1 MDISSVML
9 ALSGVI
15 VKAIANIILGDHAP
29 IDGTDIATI
38 CNAFFKKDGALA
50 PFQANMKFSSMQ
62 ESLYNGFDEILSRS
76 RLSDDQ
82 KNFVL
87 ESVKKS
93 IQQSDLSSEHL
104 AQIHNNLYTLHNELI
119 SHIENPNHISEQEL
133 DYIKRCLHYASAQ
146 LITIGSQV
154 SPDFAAMNFKEILDA
169 LASIEKL
176 IAENQSEL
184 LKNVQVQR
192 DSTREFYEDYM
203 YRLKTHYSSV
213 ELFSSKVSEGFTKN
227 YSLDAAYIDLFLSI
241 QKTIQD
247 ENLSV
252 PEILAQGNRW
262 LFVGEAGCGKT
273 TLLKWLASS
282 IASGSLKDKK
292 IEKLEGYF
300 PVIVTLRENTEW
312 NDIELGQFIRQEL
325 HDIGYRLPR
334 NLVREFSTTGK
345 KLLLLID
352 GLDEIDEDK
361 RNALYS
367 WLFSLNKNRNDGVD
381 NYNRQLEDLSR
392 NITDRQRAK
401 NELIIIVTSR
411 PIIESPAV
419 NNIRNELG
427 LSMAYI
433 QPMSPMDVQRF
444 VDYWHKAISKGRH
457 IDESFLAEKASA
469 LKANLASQESLSRLA
484 QNPLLCAMIC
494 ALNYRSSG
502 AMPTNKIELYD
513 ACAQMLL
520 EDRESMRQISLGQ
533 FEDLAE
539 FQYEDKKRVLSR
551 LALWMFENHG
561 DLLVERDRAERFL
574 MESIFSFQWVPN
586 HATQDKPRLVSLI
599 VDYFVERG
607 SILRLIG
614 DGKIGFIHK
623 TFQEYFAACQINL
636 YESWGSI
643 TSPDRALSTL
653 WREVILLA
661 ASMSSIN
668 NAEYVIN
675 TFLCRS
681 GQRDDPD
688 IPKDNDPRR
697 SIIYKLLAIS
707 CTAAAREVLPNT
719 KTDIAVCTK
728 SLIPPQSRD
737 IENALATCGNLVVP
751 LLAYVD
757 NMNEGFKAACERVL
771 LDIRTKQ
778 ALAMLVPYIESKSER
793 LYALFANRLNQIPD
807 ETLLASGII
816 PSFVRLTLFHMV
828 TKKDGTVTV
837 SLDVLKRFSQISR
850 FCSFEFAPIPNT
862 YILSSDLA
870 IQSWRRLSA
879 HKLII
884 ENYRSKK
891 PLPYD
896 TVLKVL
902 DLFSVFPSYC
912 DLSLSY
918 EGGPQKLDLFL
929 NVLSQFPRLKLLTLY
944 DVSEATKIELEKKIS
959 DLSVKRGFFKELHLN
974 IVVNPH
980 LNKRL

>member
-1 MDISSVML
+1 MDSSSMIL

-15 VKAIANIILGDHAP
+15 VKAIANIVLGTHAP
-29 IDGTDIATI
+29 IDGTDIATV
-38 CNAFFKKDGALA
+38 CTAFFKSDGALA
-50 PFQANMKFSSMQ
+50 PLQANMKFSSMQ

-76 RLSDDQ
+76 RLSEDQ

-93 IQQSDLSSEHL
+93 IQQSDLSSAHL
-104 AQIHNNLYTLHNELI
+104 AQLHNAPRALYNELI
-119 SHIENPNHISEQEL
+119 AHIENPNHVSEQEL
-133 DYIKRCLHYASAQ
+133 DYIKRCLYYASSQ
-146 LITIGSQV
+146 LITIVSQV
-154 SPDFAAMNFKEILDA
+154 LPDFSAMNFKEILDV
-169 LASIEKL
+169 LAGIEKL
-176 IAENQSEL
+176 IAKNQGEL
-184 LKNVQVQR
+184 LRSVQVQK
-192 DSTREFYEDYM
+192 DSTKEFYEDYM

-227 YSLDAAYIDLFLSI
+227 YSLDAAYIDLFFNI
-241 QKTIQD
+241 QKVAQD

-252 PEILAQGNRW
+252 PELLAQGNRW
-262 LFVGEAGCGKT
+262 LFIGEAGCGKT

-282 IASGSLKDKK
+282 IASGSLKNKK

-312 NDIELGQFIRQEL
+312 NDIGLGQFIKQEL
-325 HDIGYRLPR
+325 HETGYRLPK
-334 NLVREFSTTGK
+334 NLVKEFSTTGK

-352 GLDEIDEDK
+352 GLDEIDEIK
-361 RNALYS
+361 RDALYS
-367 WLFSLNKNRNDGVD
+367 WLFTLNKDRNDGVES
-381 NYNRQLEDLSR
+381 YNKQLEKEHGK
-392 NITDRQRAK
+392 NISDKQRAK

-419 NNIRNELG
+419 NNLKDDLG
-427 LSMAYI
+427 LSMAYF

-444 VDYWHKAISKGRH
+444 VDYWHKAISEGRH
-457 IDESFLAEKASA
+457 IDVSFLAEKAAA

-520 EDRESMRQISLGQ
+520 EDREKMRKISLGQ

-551 LALWMFENHG
+551 LALWMFENNG
-561 DLLVERDRAERFL
+561 DLLVERARAERFL

-586 HATQDKPRLVSLI
+586 YATQDKHRLVSTI
-599 VDYFVERG
+599 IDYFVERG

-614 DGKIGFIHK
+614 NGKIGFIHK

-643 TSPDRALSTL
+643 TLPDRALSTL
-653 WREVILLA
+653 WREVLLLA
-661 ASMSSIN
+661 VSMSSIK

-681 GQRDDPD
+681 GQRDDPN
-688 IPKDNDPRR
+688 IPSDNDPRR
-697 SIIYKLLAIS
+697 SITYKLLAIS

-719 KTDIAVCTK
+719 KSDIAVCTK

-737 IENALATCGNLVVP
+737 IEKALATCGNLVVP
-751 LLAYVD
+751 LLAYTD

-778 ALAMLVPYIESKSER
+778 ALAMLVPYIESNSKK
-793 LYALFANRLNQIPD
+793 LYSIFANRLNQIPD
-807 ETLLASGII
+807 ETLLVSGII
-816 PSFVRLTLFHMV
+816 PSFVKLTLYHMV
-828 TKKDGTVTV
+828 NRKDGSITV
-837 SLDVLKRFSQISR
+837 SLDVLKRLSLISR
-850 FCSFEFAPIPNT
+850 FCSFEFAPIPDT
-862 YILSSDLA
+862 YILSRDLA
-870 IQSWRRLSA
+870 IQSRRRLSA
-879 HKLII
+879 QNLII
-884 ENYRSKK
+884 ENYRLKK

-902 DLFSVFPSYC
+902 DLFSIFPSYSS
-912 DLSLSY
+912 LSLSY
-918 EGGPQKLDLFL
+918 EGGPQKLNYFVS
-929 NVLSQFPRLKLLTLY
+929 VLSQFPQLRRLTLY
-944 DVSEATKIELEKKIS
+944 DVSEAVKIELENKVS
-959 DLSVKRGFFKELHLN
+959 DLKTRRGLFKELNLNLIVNPRLN
-974 IVVNPH
+974 IN
-980 LNKRL
+980 

>member
-1 MDISSVML
+1 MGSSNVML

-15 VKAIANIILGDHAP
+15 VKVIANCFLGTHAP
-29 IDGTDIATI
+29 IDGTDIATV
-38 CNAFFKKDGALA
+38 CTAFFKKDGALA
-50 PFQANMKFSSMQ
+50 PLQANMKFSAMQ

-76 RLSDDQ
+76 RLSEDQ

-87 ESVKKS
+87 ECVKKS
-93 IQQSDLSSEHL
+93 IQQSDLSSAHL
-104 AQIHNNLYTLHNELI
+104 AQIHNAPRALYNELV

-133 DYIKRCLHYASAQ
+133 DYIKRCLYYASAQ
-146 LITIGSQV
+146 LITIVSQFL
-154 SPDFAAMNFKEILDA
+154 PDFSAMNFKEILDV
-169 LASIEKL
+169 LAGIEKL
-176 IAENQSEL
+176 IARNQSEL
-184 LKNVQVQR
+184 LKSVQVQR
-192 DSTREFYEDYM
+192 DSTKEFYEDYM
-203 YRLKTHYSSV
+203 YRLKNHYSSV
-213 ELFSSKVSEGFTKN
+213 ELFSSKVSEGFAKN
-227 YSLDAAYIDLFLSI
+227 YSLDAAYIDLFLNI
-241 QKTIQD
+241 QKAVQD

-252 PEILAQGNRW
+252 PELLTQGNRW

-273 TLLKWLASS
+273 TLLKWLVSS
-282 IASGSLKDKK
+282 IAAGSLKNKK

-312 NDIELGQFIRQEL
+312 KHIELGQFIRQEL
-325 HDIGYRLPR
+325 HETGYRLPK
-334 NLVREFSTTGK
+334 NLVKEFSTTGK

-352 GLDEIDEDK
+352 GLDEIDEKK
-361 RNALYS
+361 REALYS
-367 WLFSLNKNRNDGVD
+367 WLFDLNKNRNAGVE
-381 NYNRQLEDLSR
+381 NYNKQLEKELGKKKISDK
-392 NITDRQRAK
+392 QRAK

-411 PIIESPAV
+411 PIIDSPAV
-419 NNIRNELG
+419 NNIKDDLG

-457 IDESFLAEKASA
+457 IDAGFLTKKATA
-469 LKANLASQESLSRLA
+469 LKASLASQESLSRLA

-520 EDRESMRQISLGQ
+520 EDRETMREISLGQ

-551 LALWMFENHG
+551 LALWMFENNG
-561 DLLVERDRAERFL
+561 DLLVERARAERFL

-586 HATQDKPRLVSLI
+586 HAIQDKRRFVSTI
-599 VDYFVERG
+599 IDYFIERG
-607 SILRLIG
+607 SVLLLIG
-614 DGKIGFIHK
+614 NGKIGFIHK

-697 SIIYKLLAIS
+697 SITYKLLAIS

-719 KTDIAVCTK
+719 KTDIAMCTK

-751 LLAYVD
+751 LLAYTT

-778 ALAMLVPYIESKSER
+778 ALAMLVPYIESRSKK
-793 LYALFANRLNQIPD
+793 LYAIFANRLSQIPD

-816 PSFVRLTLFHMV
+816 PSFVKLTLFHMV

-850 FCSFEFAPIPNT
+850 FCSFEFAPIPDT
-862 YILSSDLA
+862 YILSRDLA

-902 DLFSVFPSYC
+902 DLFSVYPSYF

-944 DVSEATKIELEKKIS
+944 DVSEATKIKLEKKIS
-959 DLSVKRGFFKELHLN
+959 DLSVEREFFKELCLN

-980 LNKRL
+980 LK